1 MVAFLC
7 TIIINYS
14 CLQVINWEQ
23 FMCIP
28 RSAGLSQEAK
38 DLTLSLCTSHDRRL
52 GRNGVDEIKNQV
64 SYLNFSCEKGR
75 KALFGLAA
83 FMP

>member
-1 MVAFLC
+1 
-7 TIIINYS
+7 
-14 CLQVINWEQ
+14 LQVINWEQ

-64 SYLNFSCEKGR
+64 SCFNFSCEEGR
-75 KALFGLAA
+75 KTLLGSATVVHSEL
-83 FMP
+83 